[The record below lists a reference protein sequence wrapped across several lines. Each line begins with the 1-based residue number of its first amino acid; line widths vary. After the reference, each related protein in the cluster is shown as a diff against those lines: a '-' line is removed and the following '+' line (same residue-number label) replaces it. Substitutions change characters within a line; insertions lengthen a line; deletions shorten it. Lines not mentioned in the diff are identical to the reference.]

1 MKKRM
6 ATWGFVFAVF
16 GWIIGRGKGFDAVLD
31 VMAIDAL
38 LFGALGL
45 GIGFYY
51 RNFRATLLGDD
62 RSPYHTQS

>member
-16 GWIIGRGKGFDAVLD
+16 GWIIGRGKGFDADLD

-45 GIGFYY
+45 GIGF
-51 RNFRATLLGDD
+51 LLSKLPSNTV
-62 RSPYHTQS
+62 RRR